1 MNDTSRGRV
10 FHAVGVKYDRL
21 WERLMEYLNEW
32 AAAREVPG
40 GIEVTFEQSPGVT
53 RTIEVVL
60 NLAEWDDY
68 VSVVY
73 GTGDPRATTIKSAVL
88 AMPEG
93 VRYLVYDT
101 YDWEPS
107 DTRELPAGEYGL
119 AMRGEWIVE
128 DDHGNVI
135 DRFGDWKE
143 PDSFF

>member
-1 MNDTSRGRV
+1 M
-10 FHAVGVKYDRL
+10 KYDRL

-32 AAAREVPG
+32 ATARELPG

-60 NLAEWDDY
+60 SLAEWDDY
-68 VSVVY
+68 VSLMY
-73 GTGDPRATTIKSAVL
+73 GTGDPRATPIKSAVL

-107 DTRELPAGEYGL
+107 KTRELPTDEFGL
-119 AMRGEWIVE
+119 AIRGEWIVKGAN
-128 DDHGNVI
+128 GNAI

-143 PDSFF
+143 PDSFS